1 METIACFVA
10 RTRGPVVPFVE
21 DWYPWAY
28 AHHYLRTEIE
38 NMPLE
43 LGRVLSSVRVDDAV
57 AIIHGW
63 CAATGEDVDEA
74 VHLLA
79 DAYLERW
86 GMDPPEDI
94 YPVDVDPDLDLETDL
109 DPLYAED
116 DVYGVAGEDVYAS
129 GEDDD
134 PYDEA
139 EDPTQII
146 PVVRERYGT
155 PEDAGRVPAA
165 KEEAQAEDRK
175 NGDRVNGDRVNGDR
189 ANGER
194 PAKVERP
201 KTDRPKTDR
210 PARAPRPVKA
220 ADRQLV
226 AEQILA
232 ADQALVSEHPLV
244 TGRSLAARR

>member
-10 RTRGPVVPFVE
+10 RTRGPVVPFVD

-86 GMDPPEDI
+86 GLAPPHDAFAGDQDSE
-94 YPVDVDPDLDLETDL
+94 LDMETDL
-109 DPLYAED
+109 DPVYADD
-116 DVYGVAGEDVYAS
+116 DVYGVAREDVYAS
-129 GEDDD
+129 DDD
-134 PYDEA
+134 PYDDQVD
-139 EDPTQII
+139 DPTQII
-146 PVVRERYGT
+146 PVVRERFVAADGD
-155 PEDAGRVPAA
+155 PDRAPAMRPAA
-165 KEEAQAEDRK
+165 KKEEAPAEDRK
-175 NGDRVNGDRVNGDR
+175 NGERV
-189 ANGER
+189 NGER
-194 PAKVERP
+194 PKP
-201 KTDRPKTDR
+201 DRSKPDRSKPDR
-210 PARAPRPVKA
+210 PARTPRPVKA
-220 ADRQLV
+220 ADRALT
-226 AEQILA
+226 ADQILA
-232 ADQALVSEHPLV
+232 ADQALVAEHPLV

>member
-10 RTRGPVVPFVE
+10 RTRGPVVPFVD

-86 GMDPPEDI
+86 GLAPPEQDGFRAGRDAELDLAES
-94 YPVDVDPDLDLETDL
+94 DVDRPYDG
-109 DPLYAED
+109 D
-116 DVYGVAGEDVYAS
+116 DGYRSAREDVYAT
-129 GEDDD
+129 GEDD
-134 PYDEA
+134 PFPDEV
-139 EDPTQII
+139 EDPTEII
-146 PVVRERYGT
+146 PVVRERFGA
-155 PEDAGRVPAA
+155 PDDEAAQEPAEVPAKA
-165 KEEAQAEDRK
+165 
-175 NGDRVNGDRVNGDR
+175 
-189 ANGER
+189 ER
-194 PAKVERP
+194 PAKA
-201 KTDRPKTDR
+201 DR
-210 PARAPRPVKA
+210 PAKSDRPAKGDRPRTPRPTKA
-220 ADRQLV
+220 ADRAMV

-232 ADQALVSEHPLV
+232 ADQALVAGHPLV
-244 TGRSLAARR
+244 TGRSLAGRR

>member
-86 GMDPPEDI
+86 GMDPPEDL

-116 DVYGVAGEDVYAS
+116 DVYGSQDVYAT
-129 GEDDD
+129 GEDD
-134 PYDEA
+134 PYADDA

-155 PEDAGRVPAA
+155 PDTAERVPAA

-175 NGDRVNGDRVNGDR
+175 NGDRPAGDRVNGDRVNGDR
-189 ANGER
+189 VNGER
-194 PAKVERP
+194 PAKA
-201 KTDRPKTDR
+201 DRPKVDR

-220 ADRQLV
+220 ADRQLT
-226 AEQILA
+226 ADQILA
-232 ADQALVSEHPLV
+232 ADQALVAEHPLV

>member
-10 RTRGPVVPFVE
+10 RTRGPVVPFVD

-86 GMDPPEDI
+86 GLAPPDRFAGER
-94 YPVDVDPDLDLETDL
+94 
-109 DPLYAED
+109 D
-116 DVYGVAGEDVYAS
+116 DEVYHAAREDVYATD
-129 GEDDD
+129 EDEYTEDV
-134 PYDEA
+134 
-139 EDPTQII
+139 EDPTEII
-146 PVVRERYGT
+146 PVVRERFGA
-155 PEDAGRVPAA
+155 PDEEAEQVPA
-165 KEEAQAEDRK
+165 EAARPT
-175 NGDRVNGDRVNGDR
+175 
-189 ANGER
+189 NGER
-194 PAKVERP
+194 PAKA
-201 KTDRPKTDR
+201 DR
-210 PARAPRPVKA
+210 PAKGERPAKGDRPAKPSPRTPRPAKA
-220 ADRQLV
+220 SDRVLV

-232 ADQALVSEHPLV
+232 AD
-244 TGRSLAARR
+244 

>member
-10 RTRGPVVPFVE
+10 RTRGPVVPFVD

-63 CAATGEDVDEA
+63 CAATGEDVDEV

-86 GMDPPEDI
+86 GLAPPENGFRGDR
-94 YPVDVDPDLDLETDL
+94 DADLDLADADL
-109 DPLYAED
+109 GRSYADDDVYRSAREDVYATGED
-116 DVYGVAGEDVYAS
+116 DVY
-129 GEDDD
+129 
-134 PYDEA
+134 PDEV
-139 EDPTQII
+139 EDPTEII
-146 PVVRERYGT
+146 PVVRERFGV
-155 PEDAGRVPAA
+155 PDDEAEQEPVEVPAKPAHGA
-165 KEEAQAEDRK
+165 KSD
-175 NGDRVNGDRVNGDR
+175 
-189 ANGER
+189 R
-194 PAKVERP
+194 PA
-201 KTDRPKTDR
+201 KTDRPSPKPERPRTPR
-210 PARAPRPVKA
+210 PAKA
-220 ADRQLV
+220 ADRALV

-232 ADQALVSEHPLV
+232 ADQALVAGHPLV
-244 TGRSLAARR
+244 TGRSLAGRR

>member
-10 RTRGPVVPFVE
+10 RTRGPVVPFVDE
-21 DWYPWAY
+21 WYPWAY

-86 GMDPPEDI
+86 GLAP
-94 YPVDVDPDLDLETDL
+94 PVDGFSGEGDDETDSA
-109 DPLYAED
+109 YD
-116 DVYGVAGEDVYAS
+116 DDAYRPAREDVYAT
-129 GEDDD
+129 GDDEDE
-134 PYDEA
+134 YAEEV
-139 EDPTQII
+139 EDPTEII
-146 PVVRERYGT
+146 PVVRERFGV
-155 PEDAGRVPAA
+155 PDEEAEPVPA
-165 KEEAQAEDRK
+165 EAARPT
-175 NGDRVNGDRVNGDR
+175 NGDR
-189 ANGER
+189 ANGDRANGDR
-194 PAKVERP
+194 PAKA
-201 KTDRPKTDR
+201 DR
-210 PARAPRPVKA
+210 PAKGERAKPGPRTPRPAKA
-220 ADRQLV
+220 SDRALV

-232 ADQALVSEHPLV
+232 ADQALVAGHPLV
-244 TGRSLAARR
+244 TGRSLARR